1 MTTTESTATLP
12 PRITPALLTR
22 LTARVC
28 AGERAH
34 PPPPI
39 PEKVVKHR
47 PPLGAQ
53 PPSRA
58 PPPPDRR
65 GGGPNTPR

>member
-28 AGERAH
+28 AGD
-34 PPPPI
+34 
-39 PEKVVKHR
+39 
-47 PPLGAQ
+47 GAA
-53 PPSRA
+53 A
-58 PPPPDRR
+58 P
-65 GGGPNTPR
+65 TPVPQIEV